1 MSHVF
6 GWQYFFVVKILVFRK
21 KNHWQLYF
29 LFSFFFIFSLFFFLK
44 TEYVFECNY
53 QISRVGYYCLFV
65 QLGKHHIRGSPFFDL
80 KGMPGGTHAKSSV
93 AYGPGLV
100 CAHPN
105 TTNTFT
111 IGTFKIEK
119 LKCSNCVTI
128 IAVIIVVVIFFT
140 WFLF

>member
-1 MSHVF
+1 MI
-6 GWQYFFVVKILVFRK
+6 Y
-21 KNHWQLYF
+21 
-29 LFSFFFIFSLFFFLK
+29 FFFLFFYFYFSLYFFLI

-111 IGTFKIEK
+111 IESRDRLDNATKTSDRPVSIQSER
-119 LKCSNCVTI
+119 CSSCNYRWSNFYYLTSLLMC
-128 IAVIIVVVIFFT
+128 
-140 WFLF
+140 